1 MRECLWLTCTRLAG
15 PDTTACSE
23 RVAILYLATHADI
36 RAKVLE
42 EIDAADA
49 AGQLS
54 TPVKY
59 EEVKKL
65 KYFDAV
71 IKEVFRIHPAV
82 GNAMWRRVPKG
93 GREWNGYF
101 IPEGTEIG
109 SS

>member
-1 MRECLWLTCTRLAG
+1 MQLALHGVLLTSDSLAG

-23 RVAILYLATHADI
+23 RVAILYLATHADV
-36 RAKVLE
+36 RAKLLE
-42 EIDAADA
+42 ELDAADA

-71 IKEVFRIHPAV
+71 IKEVFR
-82 GNAMWRRVPKG
+82 M
-93 GREWNGYF
+93 
-101 IPEGTEIG
+101 
-109 SS
+109 